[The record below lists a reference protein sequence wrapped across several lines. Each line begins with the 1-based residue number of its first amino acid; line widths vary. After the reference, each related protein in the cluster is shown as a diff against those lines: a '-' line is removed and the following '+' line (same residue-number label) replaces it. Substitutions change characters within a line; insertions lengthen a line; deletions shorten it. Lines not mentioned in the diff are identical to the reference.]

1 MKLYVCWGTRCRP
14 RARPA
19 GHPCHN
25 AHKALRDAG
34 YDPEVIKVQG
44 LGVGPEFMHV
54 MTDGRREV
62 ERLTGSPTV
71 PVLVTDDGEVI
82 NESQRIVEWA
92 QTHPADVHS
101 ATDS

>member
-1 MKLYVCWGTRCRP
+1 MKLYVCWTTVQTPRP
-14 RARPA
+14 PH

-25 AHKALRDAG
+25 AHKALREAG
-34 YDPEVIKVQG
+34 HDPEVVKVRG
-44 LGVGPEFMHV
+44 LGIGPIKL

-62 ERLTGSPTV
+62 QELTGSPVV

-92 QTHPADVHS
+92 EAHPAGE
-101 ATDS
+101 

>member
-1 MKLYVCWGTRCRP
+1 VKLYVCWGTFQTPRP
-14 RARPA
+14 PH

-44 LGVGPEFMHV
+44 LGIGPKFMHV

-62 ERLTGSPTV
+62 EKLTGSPTV
-71 PVLVTDDGEVI
+71 PVLVTDDGQVI
-82 NESQRIVEWA
+82 TESQRIVQWA

>member
-1 MKLYVCWGTRCRP
+1 MKLYICWTTIQSPRP
-14 RARPA
+14 PH

-34 YDPEVIKVQG
+34 HDPDVVKVRG
-44 LGVGPEFMHV
+44 LGIGPFKV

-62 ERLTGSPTV
+62 QEMTGSPVV

-92 QTHPADVHS
+92 EQHPAPSTSSS
-101 ATDS
+101 A

>member
-1 MKLYVCWGTRCRP
+1 MKLYVCWNTMQLPRP
-14 RARPA
+14 PR

-44 LGVGPEFMHV
+44 LGVGPIKL

-62 ERLTGSPTV
+62 QELTGSPVV
-71 PVLVTDDGEVI
+71 PVVVTDDGEVI
-82 NESQRIVEWA
+82 NESQHIVEWA
-92 QTHPADVHS
+92 KAHPAK
-101 ATDS
+101 AAQTA

>member
-1 MKLYVCWGTRCRP
+1 MKLYICWTTIQSPRP
-14 RARPA
+14 PH

-25 AHKALRDAG
+25 AHRALRDAG
-34 YDPEVIKVQG
+34 YDPEVVKVRG
-44 LGVGPEFMHV
+44 LGIGPFKV

-62 ERLTGSPTV
+62 QEMTGSPVV

-92 QTHPADVHS
+92 EQHPAPSTSSS
-101 ATDS
+101 A

>member
-1 MKLYVCWGTRCRP
+1 MKLYVCWNTMQLPRP
-14 RARPA
+14 PR

-44 LGVGPEFMHV
+44 LGVGPIKL

-62 ERLTGSPTV
+62 QELTGSPVV

-92 QTHPADVHS
+92 KAHPAK
-101 ATDS
+101 AAQTA